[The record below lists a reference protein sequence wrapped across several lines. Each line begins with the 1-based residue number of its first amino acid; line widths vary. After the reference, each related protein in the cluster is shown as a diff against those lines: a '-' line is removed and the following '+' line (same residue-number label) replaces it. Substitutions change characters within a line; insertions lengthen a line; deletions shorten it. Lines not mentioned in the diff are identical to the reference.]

1 MTAAKT
7 WAAAGSAA
15 TMLVG
20 GLVLGAPAA
29 VAAPG
34 DAACLQATNQLDA
47 ALTGAGLT
55 PDSIMTLDQ
64 TADAVAAA
72 EAQYTALVEGAGG
85 PSLAELQAAAAA
97 LVAAQES
104 GDPAAVAQAEA
115 RIAELDAALAAALGT
130 VDPAALEAAL
140 AETGATFEALLAEL
154 ALDEATVNQLLV
166 LLEQAVV
173 ACEGQIGQPP
183 VVAPAPVAPAPAAPV
198 APVAP
203 APVPAEAAPPVEA
216 PAVGTP
222 AVGTPAVGT
231 PAVEVPAQA
240 APVAVNPGLNMQT
253 AAGEQAGGPG
263 AGLLVG
269 LFAAGT
275 ALSAAV
281 AVRLRRRSRA

>member
-29 VAAPG
+29 FAAPG

-47 ALTGAGLT
+47 ALAGAGLA
-55 PDSIMTLDQ
+55 PDSIMALDQ

-140 AETGATFEALLAEL
+140 AETGATFDALLAEL
-154 ALDEATVNQLLV
+154 ALDEATVNQILV

-183 VVAPAPVAPAPAAPV
+183 VVVPAPVAPAPAAPV
-198 APVAP
+198 AP
-203 APVPAEAAPPVEA
+203 APVPAEAAPVVEA
-216 PAVGTP
+216 PAVAAPVVEAP
-222 AVGTPAVGT
+222 AD
-231 PAVEVPAQA
+231 A
-240 APVAVNPGLNMQT
+240 APVAVNPGLNMQA
-253 AAGEQAGGPG
+253 AAGEQADGRGT
-263 AGLLVG
+263 GLLVG
-269 LFAAGT
+269 LFAAGS

>member
-1 MTAAKT
+1 MTVAKT

-34 DAACLQATNQLDA
+34 DAACLQATNQFDA
-47 ALTGAGLT
+47 ALAGAGLT
-55 PDSIMTLDQ
+55 PESIMALDQ
-64 TADAVAAA
+64 TADAVASV

-140 AETGATFEALLAEL
+140 VETGATFEALLAEL

-173 ACEGQIGQPP
+173 ACEGQIGQLP
-183 VVAPAPVAPAPAAPV
+183 VVAP

-203 APVPAEAAPPVEA
+203 APVPAEAAPVVEAPVTGTPVVEA
-216 PAVGTP
+216 PAVET
-222 AVGTPAVGT
+222 
-231 PAVEVPAQA
+231 PAQA
-240 APVAVNPGLNMQT
+240 APGAVNPGLNMQT
-253 AAGEQAGGPG
+253 GAGEQSGGPG
-263 AGLLVG
+263 TGLLVG
-269 LFAAGT
+269 LFTAGS

-281 AVRLRRRSRA
+281 AVRLRRRGRA

>member
-1 MTAAKT
+1 MTVAKT

-47 ALTGAGLT
+47 ALAGAGLT
-55 PDSIMTLDQ
+55 PESIMALDR
-64 TADAVAAA
+64 TADAVASV

-140 AETGATFEALLAEL
+140 VETGATFEALLAEL

-173 ACEGQIGQPP
+173 ACEGQLGQSP
-183 VVAPAPVAPAPAAPV
+183 VVAP

-203 APVPAEAAPPVEA
+203 APVPAEAAPVVEA
-216 PAVGTP
+216 PVT
-222 AVGTPAVGT
+222 GT
-231 PAVEVPAQA
+231 PAVETPVLEAPAVEAPAQA
-240 APVAVNPGLNMQT
+240 APGAVNPGLNMQT
-253 AAGEQAGGPG
+253 GAGEQAGGPG
-263 AGLLVG
+263 TGLLVG
-269 LFAAGT
+269 LLAAGS

-281 AVRLRRRSRA
+281 AVRLRRRGRA

>member
-34 DAACLQATNQLDA
+34 DAACLQATNQFDA

-55 PDSIMTLDQ
+55 PESIMALDG
-64 TADAVAAA
+64 TADAVASV

-104 GDPAAVAQAEA
+104 GDPAAVARAEA

-140 AETGATFEALLAEL
+140 AGTGATFEALLAEL
-154 ALDEATVNQLLV
+154 ALDEATVTQLLV
-166 LLEQAVV
+166 LLEQVVV

-183 VVAPAPVAPAPAAPV
+183 AVAPVAPAPATPAAP
-198 APVAP
+198 AP
-203 APVPAEAAPPVEA
+203 APVVDTPAPGA
-216 PAVGTP
+216 PAVETSVLEAP
-222 AVGTPAVGT
+222 VPES

-240 APVAVNPGLNMQT
+240 APGAVNPGLNMQT
-253 AAGEQAGGPG
+253 AAEEQSGGPG
-263 AGLLVG
+263 TGLLVG
-269 LFAAGT
+269 LFAAGS

-281 AVRLRRRSRA
+281 AVRLHRRARA

>member
-34 DAACLQATNQLDA
+34 DAACLQATNQFDA
-47 ALTGAGLT
+47 ALAGAGLT
-55 PDSIMTLDQ
+55 PESIMALDR
-64 TADAVAAA
+64 TADAVASI

-97 LVAAQES
+97 LAAAQES

-140 AETGATFEALLAEL
+140 AETGATFDALLAEL

-183 VVAPAPVAPAPAAPV
+183 VVAPVTPAPAAPV
-198 APVAP
+198 APAP
-203 APVPAEAAPPVEA
+203 APAEAAPVVQTPV
-216 PAVGTP
+216 P
-222 AVGTPAVGT
+222 GT
-231 PAVEVPAQA
+231 PAVETPALEAPTVEAPAQA
-240 APVAVNPGLNMQT
+240 APGAVNPGLNMQT
-253 AAGEQAGGPG
+253 AAAEQSAGPG
-263 AGLLVG
+263 TGLLVG
-269 LFAAGT
+269 LFAAGS

-281 AVRLRRRSRA
+281 AVRLRRRGRA

>member
-1 MTAAKT
+1 MTVAKT

-47 ALTGAGLT
+47 ALAGAGLT
-55 PDSIMTLDQ
+55 PESIMALDQ
-64 TADAVAAA
+64 TADAVASV

-140 AETGATFEALLAEL
+140 VETGATFEALLAEL

-173 ACEGQIGQPP
+173 ACEGQLGQPP
-183 VVAPAPVAPAPAAPV
+183 VVAPAPVAPAP
-198 APVAP
+198 
-203 APVPAEAAPPVEA
+203 VPAEAAPVVEAPVTGTPAVETPVLEAPAVEA
-216 PAVGTP
+216 PAVG
-222 AVGTPAVGT
+222 A
-231 PAVEVPAQA
+231 PAVEAPVQA
-240 APVAVNPGLNMQT
+240 APGAVNPGLNMQT
-253 AAGEQAGGPG
+253 GAGEQSGGPG
-263 AGLLVG
+263 TGLLVG
-269 LFAAGT
+269 LFAAGS

-281 AVRLRRRSRA
+281 AVRLRRRGRA